1 MTSDEFN
8 EQYLQAKSFFQTT
21 VRTTVSFYWQTPTSD
36 SDLTNDKLT
45 SLERSIMEL
54 RKRIKRQDEELKVT
68 SLEIKFILILPV
80 LSYQIIGRDSIVTNS
95 LKTLSG
101 LFSPNLIDQSSCKMS
116 LVLACVVRTLHD
128 DWSIRL
134 GEYRLDKVSD
144 IW

>member
-1 MTSDEFN
+1 M
-8 EQYLQAKSFFQTT
+8 
-21 VRTTVSFYWQTPTSD
+21 SFYWQTPTSD

-80 LSYQIIGRDSIVTNS
+80 LSYQIIGRDSIVTKS

-116 LVLACVVRTLHD
+116 LVLACVVRILHD

-134 GEYRLDKVSD
+134 GEYRLDKFSN
-144 IW
+144 IWLLCWQGQDVE